1 MDEETGGLRQ
11 GLRKLLTG
19 SRSTSSRDVD
29 VRERTSGILERDRAE
44 LWDVD

>member
-1 MDEETGGLRQ
+1 MDEEGGGLGK
-11 GLRKLLTG
+11 GLRNLITG
-19 SRSTSSRDVD
+19 SRTSGSRDVD